1 MIDSSPNRKI
11 VLIIPSLRHG
21 GAERVITIL
30 ANQWAKDPELDI
42 TLLILTKQ
50 VHYYKLDDRVTI
62 IEPLRTYNNNSIS
75 KFLYTLWSLKFI
87 RAEVSKIKPDAIL
100 SFCEIYNNLVLLALF
115 GMNYEIFVSDRNNPD
130 NNQGFLHE
138 NLRKLLYKNASGI
151 IAQTKNGKEILY
163 RKTKS
168 KNIVN
173 IPNPLRPINEF
184 DSIKEKII
192 LNVGRNEQQKN
203 QLELIEIFAG
213 LENAEDW
220 KLYILGNGEL
230 RGQLDR
236 KIEYLGLKSSVVL
249 MDFQSDIDLYFQKSS
264 IFAFPSLYEGFPN
277 ALSEAMANGLP
288 CVVYDC
294 PTGPAEMIENNING
308 FLVPLQDKR
317 TFTIQLQLL
326 VDNELLRKKIG
337 IEAAKIKE
345 KLAVDKICDEYLN
358 VILKK

>member
-30 ANQWAKDPELDI
+30 ANQWAKDPEINI

-50 VHYYKLDDRVTI
+50 IQYYKLDDRVTI
-62 IEPLRTYNNNSIS
+62 IEPSRTYNNNSIS
-75 KFLYTLWSLKFI
+75 KFLYRLWSLKFI
-87 RAEVSKIKPDAIL
+87 RAEISKIKPDAIL
-100 SFCEIYNNLVLLALF
+100 SFCEIYNNLVLLSLIGLNF
-115 GMNYEIFVSDRNNPD
+115 KIFVSDRNNPG
-130 NNQGFLHE
+130 NNLGFFHE

-163 RKTKS
+163 RKTKN

-173 IPNPLRPINEF
+173 IPNPLRAIDDLNT
-184 DSIKEKII
+184 IKEKII
-192 LNVGRNEQQKN
+192 LNVGRNEDQKN
-203 QLELIEIFAG
+203 QLQLIEMFFE
-213 LENAEDW
+213 LHNAVDW

-230 RGQLDR
+230 RDQLDR
-236 KIEYLGLKSSVVL
+236 KVLDLGLKSRVVL
-249 MDFQSDIDLYFQKSS
+249 MDFQSDIDSYFQKSS

-277 ALSEAMANGLP
+277 ALSEAMANGIP

-294 PTGPAEMIENNING
+294 PTGPGEMIENNING

-337 IEAAKIKE
+337 VEAAKIKE
-345 KLAVDKICDEYLN
+345 KLAVDKICDEYLHT
-358 VILKK
+358 ILEI